1 MSQAKA
7 ANRGPLD
14 GFLWQKD
21 QSLFFPRAWKTV
33 ANYSYEM
40 VEYPPQSVG
49 ALGGTTTFLIPNNV
63 ATYLGK
69 IVFACEISRAT
80 AAGANDR
87 FDNFLGYSIIEQVKV
102 TYGQNDVDVL
112 DGEFMKF
119 KFYDERM
126 DEYKRDAMRPLVWG
140 DLEEASLV
148 TLYDATADIDSP
160 AASTVNRDNLKIF
173 VELPVWHTRSLQQY
187 MPQVLGSEIFYKIK
201 LRPVTEFVRGAVAAG
216 AVAGSAATSVAGV
229 AISNQRLY
237 VEQIYAGPDEQAR
250 LHMHAQRGFLQLH
263 DRQQIQT
270 VIDPAGALTANFG
283 TRTVQVKL
291 DNFNTATSYLLIA
304 IRDAEQLSTA
314 SNIDRWRLRGQ
325 GDLNVKGDYAAAGLT
340 SLATNRTGNDA
351 RYILQDITVKSSNG
365 EIKRKL
371 PREMWKPISWGQTR
385 SGPGHADGLIAIDFG
400 KHPLS
405 AADAYGS
412 LNLGLITA
420 PILEFTFVQ
429 GADPTSAILDP
440 TRPVNGQTGAFPT
453 IRIDV
458 FGTIKNLNFYKGG
471 NLYTQFQ

>member
-69 IVFACEISRAT
+69 IVFACEISRGTDGPGIGAAPWAAT
-80 AAGANDR
+80 DKQ
-87 FDNFLGYSIIEQVKV
+87 FDDFLGYSIIEQVKV

-126 DEYKRDAMRPLVWG
+126 DEYKRDAMKGLVWG
-140 DLEEASLV
+140 PIAKADRAV
-148 TLYDATADIDSP
+148 LYDNTGIIDTES
-160 AASTVNRDNLKIF
+160 AAARTTLKVF
-173 VELPVWHTRSLQQY
+173 VELPIWHTRSLQQY

-201 LRPVTEFVRGAVAAG
+201 LRPVTDFTREGALG
-216 AVAGSAATSVAGV
+216 TGV

-270 VIDPAGALTANFG
+270 VIDPAGALTTGFG

-291 DNFNTATSYLLIA
+291 DNFNTATSYLLVA
-304 IRDAEQLSTA
+304 IRDAEQLTTA
-314 SNIDRWRLRGQ
+314 NKIDRWTLRGH
-325 GDLNVKGDYAAAGLT
+325 GDENFASLSGTANPLPGV
-340 SLATNRTGNDA
+340 SLANDQ

-385 SGPGHADGLIAIDFG
+385 SGPGHSDRLIAIDFG

-420 PILEFTFVQ
+420 PILEFVFIEGPDYAAADTTRDASING
-429 GADPTSAILDP
+429 GA
-440 TRPVNGQTGAFPT
+440 GALST